1 MPIEPRRRKFW
12 LSAALLLLAAPLLL
26 FPTFSAIGTLLALTA
41 VLLILLINRP
51 LTLTAIH
58 LPLILFGLMIIIS
71 ILVTADP
78 DLTLPKATGLILG
91 LASWYLLL
99 TAVHSQRH
107 LKLSLLCFLL
117 LALGF
122 TALGTLSTN
131 WVIKVPLL
139 EQIVQQLPRALVALP
154 ESPESG
160 VQANQLAGT
169 ILMFWPLLLCL
180 AIAWPLPGG
189 WKMAVRLLALLLTA
203 LLFLSQSRS
212 GWLGGLGGLVCLLAW
227 WGWLHLPPSRR
238 WLIWLG
244 LALLGMAVI
253 AALVMIGPERLQQL
267 WVDPAQETVLG
278 RLNSIGFR
286 QEVWRWMAVAIGD
299 FPFTGTG
306 LGTFR
311 RVAPRLY
318 PLNVPFT
325 YDISHAHNIFGQVAL
340 DVGLPGLVAYMA
352 LLLLAGA
359 MGWQV
364 ARRDEGLRPLA
375 IGLVTGLIALHLY
388 GLTDALALG
397 SKTSLLFWLILGNL
411 TAMKRV
417 SGVGVSSVKFGE

>member
-1 MPIEPRRRKFW
+1 
-12 LSAALLLLAAPLLL
+12 
-26 FPTFSAIGTLLALTA
+26 
-41 VLLILLINRP
+41 
-51 LTLTAIH
+51 
-58 LPLILFGLMIIIS
+58 MIITG

-91 LASWYLLL
+91 LTSWYLLL
-99 TAVHSQRH
+99 TAVHSRRH
-107 LKLSLLCFLL
+107 LNLSLLCFLL

-122 TALGTLSTN
+122 TALGALSTN

-139 EQIVQQLPRALVALP
+139 EQIVQQLPPALVALP

-169 ILMFWPLLLCL
+169 MLMFWPLLLCL
-180 AIAWPLPGG
+180 AIGWPLPIG
-189 WKMAVRLLALLLTA
+189 WKTAVRLFALLLTA
-203 LLFLSQSRS
+203 LLFLTQSRS

-227 WGWLHLPPSRR
+227 WGWLHLPPPRR
-238 WLIWLG
+238 WLLWLG
-244 LALLGMAVI
+244 LALLGTAVI
-253 AALVMIGPERLQQL
+253 ATLVMIGPERLRQL

-278 RLNSIGFR
+278 RLHSIGFR
-286 QEVWRWMAVAIGD
+286 QEVWRWTAAAIGD

-318 PLNVPFT
+318 PLNVPAT

-364 ARRDEGLRPLA
+364 ARRDEALRPLA
-375 IGLVTGLIALHLY
+375 IGLVTGLIALHIY

-411 TAMKRV
+411 AAMKKV

>member
-1 MPIEPRRRKFW
+1 
-12 LSAALLLLAAPLLL
+12 
-26 FPTFSAIGTLLALTA
+26 
-41 VLLILLINRP
+41 
-51 LTLTAIH
+51 
-58 LPLILFGLMIIIS
+58 
-71 ILVTADP
+71 
-78 DLTLPKATGLILG
+78 
-91 LASWYLLL
+91 
-99 TAVHSQRH
+99 
-107 LKLSLLCFLL
+107 
-117 LALGF
+117 
-122 TALGTLSTN
+122 
-131 WVIKVPLL
+131 
-139 EQIVQQLPRALVALP
+139 
-154 ESPESG
+154 
-160 VQANQLAGT
+160 
-169 ILMFWPLLLCL
+169 
-180 AIAWPLPGG
+180 
-189 WKMAVRLLALLLTA
+189 
-203 LLFLSQSRS
+203 
-212 GWLGGLGGLVCLLAW
+212 
-227 WGWLHLPPSRR
+227 
-238 WLIWLG
+238 
-244 LALLGMAVI
+244 
-253 AALVMIGPERLQQL
+253 MIGPERLQQL

>member
-12 LSAALLLLAAPLLL
+12 LSAALLLSAAPLLL

-51 LTLTAIH
+51 LAVTPLH
-58 LPLILFGLMIIIS
+58 LPLILFGLMIITG

-91 LASWYLLL
+91 LISWYILL
-99 TAVHSQRH
+99 TAVHSRRH
-107 LKLSLLCFLL
+107 LSFSLLGFLL

-131 WVIKVPLL
+131 WIIKVPIL
-139 EQIVQQLPRALVALP
+139 EQIVQQLPAALVALP

-180 AIAWPLPGG
+180 AIGWPLPGG
-189 WKMAVRLLALLLTA
+189 WKTAVRLLALLLTA
-203 LLFLSQSRS
+203 LLFLTQSRS

-227 WGWLHLPPSRR
+227 RGWLHLPPPRR
-238 WLIWLG
+238 WLLWLG
-244 LALLGMAVI
+244 LVLLGMAVI
-253 AALVMIGPERLQQL
+253 ATLVMIGPERLQQL

-286 QEVWRWMAVAIGD
+286 QEVWQWTAEAIGD

-318 PLNVPFT
+318 PLNVPAT

-364 ARRDEGLRPLA
+364 ARRDEALRPLA
-375 IGLVTGLIALHLY
+375 IGLVTGLIALHIY

-411 TAMKRV
+411 AAMKQV
-417 SGVGVSSVKFGE
+417 SGVGVSSVKFEE

>member
-26 FPTFSAIGTLLALTA
+26 FPTFSAIGTLLALVA
-41 VLLILLINRP
+41 VPLILLITRP
-51 LTLTAIH
+51 PALTPLH
-58 LPLILFGLMIIIS
+58 LPLILFGLMIIIG

-91 LASWYLLL
+91 LATLYMLL
-99 TAVHSQRH
+99 TAVHTRRH
-107 LKLSLLCFLL
+107 LKLSLICFLL

-122 TALGTLSTN
+122 TALGAISTN
-131 WVIKVPLL
+131 WVIKVPIL
-139 EQIVQQLPRALVALP
+139 EQMVQQLPRALVALP

-169 ILMFWPLLLCL
+169 ILMFWPLLFCL
-180 AIAWPLPGG
+180 AIGWSLPGG
-189 WKMAVRLLALLLTA
+189 WKTAVRLLALLLTV
-203 LLFLSQSRS
+203 LLFLTQSRS

-244 LALLGMAVI
+244 LALLGTAVMGS
-253 AALVMIGPERLQQL
+253 LLLIGPERLQQF

-278 RLNSIGFR
+278 RLHTIGSR
-286 QEVWRWMAVAIGD
+286 QEVWRWAAVAIGD

-340 DVGLPGLVAYMA
+340 DVGLPGLVAYVA
-352 LLLLAGA
+352 LLLLAA
-359 MGWQV
+359 VMGWQV
-364 ARRDEGLRPLA
+364 ARQDEELRPLA

-411 TAMKRV
+411 TAMKKV

>member
-1 MPIEPRRRKFW
+1 LKF
-12 LSAALLLLAAPLLL
+12 
-26 FPTFSAIGTLLALTA
+26 
-41 VLLILLINRP
+41 
-51 LTLTAIH
+51 
-58 LPLILFGLMIIIS
+58 
-71 ILVTADP
+71 
-78 DLTLPKATGLILG
+78 
-91 LASWYLLL
+91 
-99 TAVHSQRH
+99 
-107 LKLSLLCFLL
+107 SLLCFLL

-139 EQIVQQLPRALVALP
+139 EQIVQQLPPTLVALP

-180 AIAWPLPGG
+180 AIGWPLPGG
-189 WKMAVRLLALLLTA
+189 WKMAVRLLTLLLTA

-286 QEVWRWMAVAIGD
+286 QEVWRWMAAAIGD

-340 DVGLPGLVAYMA
+340 DVGLPGLVAYVA
-352 LLLLAGA
+352 LLLVAGA

-364 ARRDEGLRPLA
+364 ARRDEALRPLA

-411 TAMKRV
+411 TAMKK
-417 SGVGVSSVKFGE
+417 VSSLETQ

>member
-1 MPIEPRRRKFW
+1 VPIELHRHNFW
-12 LSAALLLLAAPLLL
+12 LPAALFLLATPFLL

-41 VLLILLINRP
+41 VLLFFLITRP
-51 LTLTAIH
+51 PAVTPLH
-58 LPLILFGLMIIIS
+58 LPLILFSLMMLIG

-78 DLTLPKATGLILG
+78 ELTLPKATGLILG
-91 LASWYLLL
+91 LTSLYGLL
-99 TAVHSQRH
+99 TAVHSRRQ

-122 TALGTLSTN
+122 TALGALSTH
-131 WVIKVPLL
+131 WVFKVPFL
-139 EQIVQQLPRALVALP
+139 EQIVQRLPTALVALP

-180 AIAWPLPGG
+180 AVGWLLPGG
-189 WKMAVRLLALLLTA
+189 WKTAVRLLALLLTV
-203 LLFLSQSRS
+203 LLILTQSRS

-227 WGWLHLPPSRR
+227 WGWLHLPRSRH

-244 LALLGMAVI
+244 FGLLGIVVVAAVM
-253 AALVMIGPERLQQL
+253 VIGPERLQQL
-267 WVDPAQETVLG
+267 WVEPAQETVLG
-278 RLNSIGFR
+278 HLSSVGFR
-286 QEVWRWMAVAIGD
+286 QEVWRWAVEAVGD

-311 RVAPRLY
+311 RVAQRLY

-340 DVGLPGLVAYMA
+340 DLGLPGLVAYVAM
-352 LLLLAGA
+352 LLLAGV

-364 ARRDEGLRPLA
+364 ARRDEELRPLA

-411 TAMKRV
+411 TAMKKV
-417 SGVGVSSVKFGE
+417 SGVEVSTVKFGE